1 LLSHVWRPGGWVGGG
16 GGEAGRGGGEG
27 LDPSSSQDGFFLKQ
41 SPSVHYIRRPIRLL
55 LDYVDTASQTAV
67 H

>member
-1 LLSHVWRPGGWVGGG
+1 MG
-16 GGEAGRGGGEG
+16 GGEEERPGGGEG

-41 SPSVHYIRRPIRLL
+41 SPSVHCLWRPIRLL